1 MEVKSVRRDHE
12 FGARNCRDDVE
23 CCQSECPK
31 RWMSAIREKKIS
43 GVVESVPRGERV
55 VTGADVS
62 GHVGEGN
69 RGVG

>member
-1 MEVKSVRRDHE
+1 MPQKV
-12 FGARNCRDDVE
+12 DV
-23 CCQSECPK
+23 SYK
-31 RWMSAIREKKIS
+31 RKKIS

-55 VTGADVS
+55 MIGADVS

>member
-1 MEVKSVRRDHE
+1 M
-12 FGARNCRDDVE
+12 
-23 CCQSECPK
+23 
-31 RWMSAIREKKIS
+31 S

-55 VTGADVS
+55 VIGANVS